1 MATYP
6 SVRAWR
12 ILWTAEPGGG
22 AKVCEVAKS
31 PTGLSD

>member
-12 ILWTAEPGGG
+12 ILWTEEPGG